1 MPESSSFSSSAPTS
15 TLLAPPRAGQLGANR
30 PADQVAAARR
40 IDGVSV
46 VLEGGPAGLPRTLV
60 VTAPLAA
67 EGRLRISHH
76 GGYEHFERVFTP
88 GGRSNVFR
96 WTSRTKIA
104 E

>member
-1 MPESSSFSSSAPTS
+1 MQETSSLTRTPV
-15 TLLAPPRAGQLGANR
+15 LLASARSGQRA
-30 PADQVAAARR
+30 ADAVAAARR

-46 VLEGGPAGLPRTLV
+46 VLEGGPADLPRSLV

-67 EGRLRISHH
+67 EGRIRLTHL
-76 GGYEHFERVFTP
+76 GGYEHFERVLAP

-96 WTSRTKIA
+96 WTARTAIT